1 MHSASGCSPTGSAYN
16 QLVDAN
22 FDDRGVIIACK
33 ACGQKNRLMYERLGT
48 EVRCAE
54 CKQPLSASDPL
65 IVGTSADFDRLI
77 GRSPL
82 PVLVDYWAPWCG
94 PCRMVAPELQKVA
107 VRQAGRV
114 LVVKVNTDE
123 LPDLGQRFGIR
134 SIPTLAIF
142 SRGREV
148 SRASGA
154 RPAPEIEKWLEQAVL
169 ASSTS

>member
-1 MHSASGCSPTGSAYN
+1 
-16 QLVDAN
+16 VDAE
-22 FDDRGVIIACK
+22 FDDRGVVVACRH
-33 ACGQKNRLMYERLGT
+33 CNQKNRLLYERLDS
-48 EVRCAE
+48 EVRCAQ
-54 CKQPLSASDPL
+54 CKQPLAIAEPL
-65 IVGTSADFDRLI
+65 TVRTSADFDRLVEHT
-77 GRSPL
+77 SL

-107 VRQAGRV
+107 TRQAGRV

-142 SRGREV
+142 ARGREIT
-148 SRASGA
+148 RASGA
-154 RPAPEIEKWLEQAVL
+154 RPAPEIESWLEQAVL